1 MESKLINKINQ
12 NYNEILNILKTFL
25 REIFNKVK
33 ENNKNFNSFE
43 ENILNKKDNEIDKY
57 IQEYSNDNNKIFEKM
72 NNLKNNINELINEI
86 LNNKMKIIENINES
100 LFLVKHP
107 QDCLFLLQVD
117 KYNNDIYNYLN
128 LINAQIE
135 GHNFDKL
142 ETIYFILSNIK
153 ISSK

>member
-25 REIFNKVK
+25 KENFNIAK

-43 ENILNKKDNEIDKY
+43 ENILNKNKNEIEKY
-57 IQEYSNDNNKIFEKM
+57 IQEYSNANNKILEKM
-72 NNLKNNINELINEI
+72 NKIKINIDELINEI
-86 LNNKMKIIENINES
+86 LNNKIKIIENTNES
-100 LFLVKHP
+100 LYLVKHP

-128 LINAQIE
+128 LINSQIE

>member
-25 REIFNKVK
+25 KENFNIAK

-43 ENILNKKDNEIDKY
+43 ENILNKNKNEIEKY
-57 IQEYSNDNNKIFEKM
+57 IQEYSNANNKILEKM
-72 NNLKNNINELINEI
+72 NKIKINIDELINEI
-86 LNNKMKIIENINES
+86 LNNKIKIIENTNES
-100 LFLVKHP
+100 LYLVKHP

-128 LINAQIE
+128 LINSQIE
-135 GHNFDKL
+135 GHNLDKL

>member
-12 NYNEILNILKTFL
+12 NYNETLNILKTFL
-25 REIFNKVK
+25 KENFNIAK

-43 ENILNKKDNEIDKY
+43 ENILNKNKNEIEKY
-57 IQEYSNDNNKIFEKM
+57 IQEYSNANNKILEKM
-72 NNLKNNINELINEI
+72 NKIKINIDELINEI
-86 LNNKMKIIENINES
+86 LNNKIKIIENTNES
-100 LFLVKHP
+100 LYLVKHP
-107 QDCLFLLQVD
+107 QDCLFLLQIE

-128 LINAQIE
+128 LINSQIKE
-135 GHNFDKL
+135 HNFDKL